1 MAKRGKK
8 YLESK
13 ASYDSTKEYELNE
26 ALEIVEK
33 NAKAK
38 FDETVELHFNLGV
51 DSRHADQ
58 QVRGTVILPHGTGKV
73 QRVLAFVKDDRID
86 EALAA
91 GADFAGNEE
100 YAEKIQKDGWL
111 DFDVVIATP
120 DMMATVGRLG
130 RVLGPQG
137 LMPNPKTGTVT
148 NDVKQAIEDIK
159 AGKVEYRTDKANLIH
174 VPAGKVSFGVEKLSD
189 NIKAL
194 VGEVVKAKPAAA
206 KGKYI
211 KSITVASTMGP
222 GVKLQAGRASE
233 LVETK

>member
-8 YLESK
+8 YIESK

-33 NAKAK
+33 SAKAK

-58 QVRGTVILPHGTGKV
+58 QVRGTVILPHGTGRV

-86 EALAA
+86 EALQA

-148 NDVKQAIEDIK
+148 NDVKQAIEEIK

-174 VPAGKVSFGVEKLSD
+174 VPAGKVSFGAEKLAD

-194 VGEVVKAKPAAA
+194 VRAVVKARPAAA

-211 KSITVASTMGP
+211 KSITIASTMGP

-233 LVETK
+233 LVEK

>member
-26 ALEIVEK
+26 ALQIVEK

>member
-8 YLESK
+8 YIESK

-33 NAKAK
+33 TAKAK
-38 FDETVELHFNLGV
+38 FDETVELHFSLGV

-58 QVRGTVILPHGTGKV
+58 QVRGTVILPHGTGRV

-91 GADFAGNEE
+91 GADYAGNDE

-148 NDVKQAIEDIK
+148 NDVKQAIEEIK

-174 VPAGKVSFGVEKLSD
+174 VPAGKVSFGVEKLAD

-194 VGEVVKAKPAAA
+194 VREVVKAKPAAA

-222 GVKLQAGRASE
+222 GVKLQAGKASD
-233 LVETK
+233 LVEAK

>member
-26 ALEIVEK
+26 AIEIVEK
-33 NAKAK
+33 TAKAN
-38 FDETVELHFNLGV
+38 FDETVELHFKLGV

-86 EALAA
+86 EALSA

-148 NDVKQAIEDIK
+148 NDVAQAIADIK

-174 VPAGKVSFGVEKLSD
+174 VPTGKVSFGAEKLAE
-189 NIKAL
+189 NIRAL
-194 VGEVVKAKPAAA
+194 ISEVVKARPAAA

-211 KSITVASTMGP
+211 RSITVSSTMGP
-222 GVKLQAGRASE
+222 GVKLNPAKAAE
-233 LVETK
+233 LVEK

>member
-13 ASYDSTKEYELNE
+13 NSYDYAQEYELND

-33 NAKAK
+33 SAKAN
-38 FDETVELHFNLGV
+38 FDETVELHLKLGV

-58 QVRGTVILPHGTGKV
+58 QVRGTIVLPHGTGKT
-73 QRVLAFVKDDRID
+73 QKILAFVKEDRID

-91 GADFAGNEE
+91 GADYAGGDEL
-100 YAEKIQKDGWL
+100 AEKIQNENWL

-120 DMMATVGRLG
+120 DMMATVGKIG
-130 RVLGPQG
+130 RILGPQG

-148 NDVKQAIEDIK
+148 MDIKQAIEEIK

-174 VPAGKVSFGVEKLSD
+174 VPTGKVSFGQEKLAE
-189 NIKAL
+189 NIRAL
-194 VGEVVKAKPAAA
+194 LTAVVKDKPAAS
-206 KGKYI
+206 KGRYI
-211 KSITVASTMGP
+211 RSVTVTSTMGP
-222 GVKLQAGRASE
+222 GVKLSPQRVMD
-233 LVETK
+233 LVEK

>member
-8 YLESK
+8 YIESK
-13 ASYDSTKEYELNE
+13 KSFDSTKEYELNE

-33 NAKAK
+33 TAKAN
-38 FDETVELHFNLGV
+38 FDETVELHFALGV

-58 QVRGTVILPHGTGKV
+58 QVRGTVILPHGTGRV

-91 GADFAGNEE
+91 GADYAGNDE

-148 NDVKQAIEDIK
+148 NDVKQAIEEIK

-174 VPAGKVSFGVEKLSD
+174 VPAGKVSFGSEKLAD
-189 NIKAL
+189 NIKTL
-194 VGEVVKAKPAAA
+194 VREVVKARPAAA

-222 GVKLQAGRASE
+222 GVKLQAGKASE
-233 LVETK
+233 LVESK

>member
-38 FDETVELHFNLGV
+38 FDETVEIHFNLGV

-58 QVRGTVILPHGTGKV
+58 QVRGTVILPHGTGKT
-73 QRVLAFVKDDRID
+73 QKVLAFVKEDRID

-91 GADFAGNEE
+91 GADYAGGEDL
-100 YAEKIQKDGWL
+100 AAKIQNEGWL
-111 DFDVVIATP
+111 DFDVVVATP
-120 DMMATVGRLG
+120 DMMAVVGRLG

-148 NDVKQAIEDIK
+148 PDVKKAIEEIK

-174 VPAGKVSFGVEKLSD
+174 VPTGKVSFGKEKLSE
-189 NIKAL
+189 NIRSLITAVAKAR
-194 VGEVVKAKPAAA
+194 PAAA
-206 KGKYI
+206 KGKYM
-211 KSITVASTMGP
+211 KSVTLASTMGP
-222 GVKLQAGRASE
+222 GIKLSPARAMD
-233 LVETK
+233 LVEK

>member
-8 YLESK
+8 YIESK
-13 ASYDSTKEYELNE
+13 ALYDSTKEYELNE

-33 NAKAK
+33 TAKAK

-73 QRVLAFVKDDRID
+73 QKVLAFVKDDRID

-91 GADFAGNEE
+91 GADYAGNEE

-148 NDVKQAIEDIK
+148 NDVKQAVEDIK

-174 VPAGKVSFGVEKLSD
+174 VPAGKVSFGANKLAE

-194 VGEVVKAKPAAA
+194 ITEVVKARPAAA

-222 GVKLQAGRASE
+222 GVKLQASRASE